1 MLERLQKKYTNTFLK
16 PYLTWYL
23 KKERTT
29 KLKGFYLTIRP
40 SVFHPKYFFSSL
52 YLFDFVSK
60 LKLNKKQFLEIG
72 CGSGIIS
79 LLAYRKEA
87 IVTVCDLNPLAV
99 DCTKI
104 NFYKNFKTPNDD
116 FQVIKGDLF
125 DQIPEKKYDVIVI
138 NPPYFFKDVT
148 SQNELAWNC
157 GKNGEYFSKLFS
169 QLQDFTHSSTETY
182 MILADNCEI
191 DKIKTIAKQHS
202 CVLELIEQKKI
213 KWEVN
218 YMFKILTQKS

>member
-23 KKERTT
+23 KRERTT
-29 KLKGFYLTIRP
+29 NLKGFTLTIKP

-60 LKLNKKQFLEIG
+60 LNLDKKQFLEIG

-87 IVTVCDLNPLAV
+87 LVTACDLNPLAV
-99 DCTKI
+99 DCAKI
-104 NFYKNFKTPNDD
+104 NFEKNFKSPTDD
-116 FQVIKGDLF
+116 FQVIESDVF
-125 DQIPEKKYDVIVI
+125 DRIPEKKYDVIVI
-138 NPPYFFKDVT
+138 NPPYFFKEVT

-169 QLQDFTHSSTETY
+169 QLNDFSNSSTEIY
-182 MILADNCEI
+182 MILADNCDIE
-191 DKIKTIAKQHS
+191 KIKNIATQHNYT
-202 CVLELIEQKKI
+202 LKLIEQKKI

-218 YMFKILTQKS
+218 YMFKILV